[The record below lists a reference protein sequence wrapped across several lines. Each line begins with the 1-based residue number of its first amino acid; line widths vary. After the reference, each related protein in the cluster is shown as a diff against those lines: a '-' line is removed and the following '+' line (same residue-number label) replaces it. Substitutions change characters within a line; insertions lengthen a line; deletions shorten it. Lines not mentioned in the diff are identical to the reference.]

1 MDAKCT
7 PGHLVSMVLPMPDEL
22 RVYDQGEKLYP
33 IVGLIQHC
41 TPINIEGEPKYQV
54 GVGFIGRNAPESYQ
68 QDPNQ
73 SYRISGMGPDGL
85 WQVTEGKQF
94 KPRKNPRFWLSIK
107 VSLSL
112 IQKDIRSISKEE
124 ALTQNIS
131 SSGVAVISE
140 LEAKAGDRVKF
151 ACKDVGF
158 YSMAIVKDRRVSEG
172 EPSTL
177 HLEFLDENFP
187 MDKLFQSKGRNDE
200 TYRTNTDYNDH
211 SAIESFV

>member
-7 PGHLVSMVLPMPDEL
+7 PGHLVSMVLPMPDDL
-22 RVYDQGEKLYP
+22 RVYSEGEKLYP
-33 IVGLIQHC
+33 IVGLVQHC
-41 TPINIEGEPKYQV
+41 TPVTIDGQARYQV
-54 GVGFIGRNAPESYQ
+54 GVGFIGREAPESYQ
-68 QDPNQ
+68 EDPTQ

-94 KPRKNPRFWLSIK
+94 KPRKNPRFWMSLK

-124 ALTQNIS
+124 AMTQNIS
-131 SSGVAVISE
+131 ASGVAVISE
-140 LEAKAGDRVKF
+140 LDAKSGDRVKF

-158 YSMAIVKDRRVSEG
+158 YSMAIVKDRRVTDG

-187 MDKLFQSKGRNDE
+187 MDKIFSSKGRDDS
-200 TYRTNTDYNDH
+200 TGRIPGRFTDNAGAEH
-211 SAIESFV
+211 RI